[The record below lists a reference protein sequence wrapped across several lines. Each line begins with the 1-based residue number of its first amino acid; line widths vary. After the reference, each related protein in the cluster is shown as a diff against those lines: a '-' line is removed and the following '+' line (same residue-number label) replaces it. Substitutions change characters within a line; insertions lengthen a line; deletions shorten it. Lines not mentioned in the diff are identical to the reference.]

1 MEAIDDSELWMS
13 GEEDEHGDEYEQQCE
28 MKGDPTSFTLWMRV
42 EGQPGGFHVRNALGQ
57 KQRPAVSGFGSG
69 SNKKPAFRVSCTAR
83 AIVHGT
89 LDDKS
94 KTKATLL
101 VYDFFAAEN
110 RGSQF
115 KGPQVAKVA
124 PYGKHVMMQTTETV
138 TRKVVLETGV
148 SGGVVATANAKG
160 GTEISVEKTT
170 THAAEII
177 GDNPCDDWG
186 NYFMSNWYLEEN
198 KSQRNGIVSCLQTC
212 ILLTRD
218 SDEVFNC
225 IPTIKVTPN
234 FRARLGSLVSSR
246 PPDDP
251 VILDPEW
258 EPYITLEGDDAK
270 KIDENNLGAGLD
282 GLWDCTFHS
291 TFGEAEK
298 VSRTVTQLVDSGNA
312 IETVQTVS
320 EAKVTASYADTAA
333 VSDDNFLNMNLEDE
347 ISEDEISQLDS
358 DEERPDKRG
367 KVDQLN
373 PQEASEEA
381 EWNKLELEGQCK
393 DVMDLLRTGK
403 RRRDT
408 RDPMVPTALHILA
421 KDSRKE
427 YVKVPRDIL
436 KTVIQYLLN
445 ARDLEN
451 KNATKEKHDEMAK
464 EQLLLKVAMTFDN
477 DEFIDCVIDCWG
489 DKFSDLLDLRDGD
502 GKNCLHH
509 LLTLVYPDAD
519 GNTPIHHAVHYR
531 QCRRKPDEYVQEVK
545 GMILKGDEI
554 MKTTSAFNNNGESPL
569 LFCQRTRIA
578 FFKELKA
585 KQSQKQQAQEAQ
597 KKMPPPV
604 AKDPVSQPNP
614 DIPAK
619 GRESWKSTT
628 TGKPM
633 QADGGGFA
641 YKESLNKV
649 QKPAKAPPEPN
660 RTEGGGA
667 KSADGDKTAKANA
680 RRPNA
685 DRVVKDKAAK
695 DILNFLTMHYIRTR
709 SDMEARD
716 LIFGKNI
723 SCLDKNLYFDATGH
737 KDADKIIDLAGRMNV
752 GGFCDTLSYV
762 YIPTVQHTSRGSE
775 PAAKAG
781 RKSYSSTTADQGL
794 RENPRIGRNA
804 LVSVFDTLYQAGVR
818 NILRLHVEDREQPSH
833 TDTAIEKAL
842 QGRESMTEI
851 SEDRGQINVETWDW
865 RKPDISTDV
874 IGFAAPKVETV
885 NLYWSG
891 NQTVLRAWGS
901 LEGIPRLHATTKQQ
915 LKTVIIHAAPGL
927 ESRERMDKVL
937 ERFKKEVANNMSAKI
952 DIRTNRRMDGLLTQ
966 LDAREEATDRTGGQA
981 AENQHAWIEKMEEF
995 RGALIRVSRMRDI
1008 KMEERVKV
1016 ALIDDG
1022 VDICDLDTYNNLVK
1036 ATGLSYCPPEGRSE
1050 RPWHRSSNGHGTIM
1064 ANMIVRINPW
1074 VSLYIMRIQEGPG
1087 RDGNRVIYADSAARA
1102 IQGAVDLDV
1111 DIISISWTVRNKLE
1125 TGAQTAKDDKEKQ
1138 TMESMAVDNL
1148 DAAVGRAIHD
1158 DKILMF
1164 CSTSD
1169 DIQLSA
1175 METLP
1180 YQRGQKSIF
1189 RIGAALPLGQR
1200 DHQSEDEDKIDFYL
1214 PGNRVAAALNPR
1226 SAGVVKYHDGSSVS
1240 TALAAGLASL
1250 IMHCAHVAWQHV
1262 ESKKLGGE
1270 NRFQGLREALRK
1282 RQNMHTAFTN
1292 IDVPDWNKKKYLPVW
1307 KIFGPVAERMNAE
1320 KTDDKKLDELV
1331 KLVEELCYK
1340 IPR

>member
-1 MEAIDDSELWMS
+1 
-13 GEEDEHGDEYEQQCE
+13 
-28 MKGDPTSFTLWMRV
+28 
-42 EGQPGGFHVRNALGQ
+42 
-57 KQRPAVSGFGSG
+57 
-69 SNKKPAFRVSCTAR
+69 
-83 AIVHGT
+83 
-89 LDDKS
+89 
-94 KTKATLL
+94 
-101 VYDFFAAEN
+101 
-110 RGSQF
+110 
-115 KGPQVAKVA
+115 
-124 PYGKHVMMQTTETV
+124 
-138 TRKVVLETGV
+138 
-148 SGGVVATANAKG
+148 
-160 GTEISVEKTT
+160 
-170 THAAEII
+170 
-177 GDNPCDDWG
+177 
-186 NYFMSNWYLEEN
+186 
-198 KSQRNGIVSCLQTC
+198 
-212 ILLTRD
+212 
-218 SDEVFNC
+218 
-225 IPTIKVTPN
+225 
-234 FRARLGSLVSSR
+234 
-246 PPDDP
+246 
-251 VILDPEW
+251 
-258 EPYITLEGDDAK
+258 
-270 KIDENNLGAGLD
+270 
-282 GLWDCTFHS
+282 
-291 TFGEAEK
+291 
-298 VSRTVTQLVDSGNA
+298 
-312 IETVQTVS
+312 
-320 EAKVTASYADTAA
+320 
-333 VSDDNFLNMNLEDE
+333 MNLEDE
-347 ISEDEISQLDS
+347 ISEDEISQLNS

-373 PQEASEEA
+373 SQEASEEA

-403 RRRDT
+403 RRWDNNAGLASVRVLEDYKKETLAKRRDT

-509 LLTLVYPDAD
+509 LLVWPNHISNQDTPEKKEIFQNRVKKLASKAKAQTLVYPDAD

-660 RTEGGGA
+660 RLRRASTTAQSVTLPTPIEKQPPMLNGQHIPPRVLMRPPSPPPPPLSLKKGTEGGGA

-737 KDADKIIDLAGRMNV
+737 KDADKIIDLVGRMNV

-851 SEDRGQINVETWDW
+851 SEDRGQINVETC
-865 RKPDISTDV
+865 TDV

-995 RGALIRVSRMRDI
+995 RGALIQVSRMRDI
-1008 KMEERVKV
+1008 KMEERVKMLMIPFPRSQV

-1087 RDGNRVIYADSAARA
+1087 RDGSRVIYADSAARA

-1148 DAAVGRAIHD
+1148 DAAVGRAIRD
-1158 DKILMF
+1158 DKVLMF

-1200 DHQSEDEDKIDFYL
+1200 DHQSEDEDKIDLYL